1 MKTLFLTTISDTIK
15 NKKKLSV
22 VFKANIQI
30 YCKVVPIETVFL
42 KIIGAPEFPCQFH
55 LTFFPCQ
62 NLFSLS
68 EPAFRSLS
76 I

>member
-30 YCKVVPIETVFL
+30 YCNVVPIETVFL
-42 KIIGAPEFPCQFH
+42 KNISWKSDRNSRGS
-55 LTFFPCQ
+55 LTGVHWTFEK
-62 NLFSLS
+62 LL
-68 EPAFRSLS
+68 EYHYL
-76 I
+76 